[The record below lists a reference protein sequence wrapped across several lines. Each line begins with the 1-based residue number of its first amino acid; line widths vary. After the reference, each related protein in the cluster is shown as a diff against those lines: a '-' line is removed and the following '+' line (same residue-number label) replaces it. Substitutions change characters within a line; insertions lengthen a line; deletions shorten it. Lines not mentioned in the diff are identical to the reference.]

1 MRLILLFL
9 LINNYSYANMNY
21 RYYYKEC
28 NSALEAKVNGDI
40 PKAILF
46 YEKAFSKYRP
56 FIDDLKNLYS
66 CYKTINDSKNAYK
79 TLERMVLIGF
89 QPEEKSYLCTPS
101 NPILERID
109 HTDFIADSLLK
120 AKLNANYSNLRSKF
134 MKKVN
139 IAKHAYIQSII
150 TNDRFIG
157 YIRTKS
163 DSSEESVIQDIGFN
177 ANSQLFLNLIINK
190 KLDEDIPFDYY
201 GDYFNIALLHIV
213 LSVKNE
219 EDQKILFDYLKG
231 QVLKG
236 NLHPSQY
243 AVFYDAKYV
252 RRLGHK
258 YSFYG
263 AFHYFDED
271 SNSIKILID
280 PKENI
285 EDIDKRREEI
295 FLPSL
300 RLISKKNE
308 L

>member
-1 MRLILLFL
+1 
-9 LINNYSYANMNY
+9 MNY

-40 PKAILF
+40 PKAILL
-46 YEKAFSKYRP
+46 YEKAFNKYRP

-79 TLERMVLIGF
+79 TLERMVMIGF
-89 QPEEKSYLCTPS
+89 QPEEISYLCTPS

-109 HTDFIADSLLK
+109 HTDFITDSLLK
-120 AKLNANYSNLRSKF
+120 AKLDANYSNLRSRF

-163 DSSEESVIQDIGFN
+163 DSSYESVIQDIGFN
-177 ANSQLFLNLIINK
+177 ANAQLFLNLIKNK

-219 EDQKILFDYLKG
+219 EDQKILFDYLKR

-243 AVFYDAKYV
+243 AVFYDTKYV

-263 AFHYFDED
+263 AFYYFDED

-280 PKENI
+280 PNENI

-300 RLISKKNE
+300 RIISKIMNYKI
-308 L
+308 